1 MTPVGLKV
9 GTRDPTGVLLRRGGS
24 TPRPRK
30 AALPSTQRFNW
41 KRLEK
46 DNRAPLGN
54 CWNTGMLL
62 DGDLRSICGVKR

>member
-9 GTRDPTGVLLRRGGS
+9 ERETPQACSYAEGGS